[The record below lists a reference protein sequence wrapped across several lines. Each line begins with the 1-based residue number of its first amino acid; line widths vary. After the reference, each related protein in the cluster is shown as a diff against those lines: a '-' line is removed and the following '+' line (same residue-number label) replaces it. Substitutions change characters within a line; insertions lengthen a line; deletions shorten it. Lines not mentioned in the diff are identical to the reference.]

1 VSDEKIL
8 SVRFRTVGLQ
18 TPFLPEL
25 VYLMN
30 KNKYEL
36 QRFLA
41 EEIIPTK
48 KDFFPKHRQKH
59 AVIAVFYMV

>member
-1 VSDEKIL
+1 
-8 SVRFRTVGLQ
+8 
-18 TPFLPEL
+18 
-25 VYLMN
+25 MN

-48 KDFFPKHRQKH
+48 KDFFPTHRQKH

>member
-1 VSDEKIL
+1 MYRFPVAKLNIL
-8 SVRFRTVGLQ
+8 Y
-18 TPFLPEL
+18 FLPEL

>member
-1 VSDEKIL
+1 LYGLPAAGLNIL
-8 SVRFRTVGLQ
+8 Y
-18 TPFLPEL
+18 FLPEL
-25 VYLMN
+25 VYLMI

-48 KDFFPKHRQKH
+48 KDIFPKDGQKH